1 MKIYRRKLIEGK
13 KIKYVICNSCGKNI
27 DIDRYKDFL
36 NIAKFWGYNSNFDN
50 EVHEIE
56 ICEDCYIN
64 FISNLKI
71 KPSVRRKRKFF
82 CL

>member
-1 MKIYRRKLIEGK
+1 MKIYQTKKIERR

-36 NIAKFWGYNSNFDN
+36 NIVKVWGYNSNYDN

-56 ICEDCYIN
+56 ICEDCYKV
-64 FISNLKI
+64 FVSKLKI
-71 KPSVRRKRKFF
+71 KPSVKRKRKFI